1 MLHAHLVRPAA
12 LSTIRRLE
20 EDMAMQEHGVRT
32 LRAARDSGRARLG
45 RLALAAILGAG
56 SLAAMSAASPGDL
69 LAAPASGAGSD
80 KAPAAEASA
89 PPELSVYAAAS
100 LRDALGELKPGL
112 EKASGATL
120 VFNFA
125 GSNDLARQILAAD
138 KADLFISADEGW
150 MDKVAKEGLTDKET
164 RRALLSNR
172 LVVIAPQESP
182 LKIASAEDLAKPALA
197 RIAMADPES
206 VPAGKYAK
214 AWLEKK
220 GLWSDAFK
228 ARILSTADVR
238 AALAAVASGNVDA
251 GVVYKTDAAISPK
264 VKVLY
269 AVPEGETPKISYPIA
284 VMAHSAHAKA
294 ARTAAQYLEGA
305 EARVVFERFG
315 FLTMGAAVKQ

>member
-1 MLHAHLVRPAA
+1 MQENGTTTLRKTWGPRRARLVRPALA
-12 LSTIRRLE
+12 GIL
-20 EDMAMQEHGVRT
+20 A
-32 LRAARDSGRARLG
+32 SG
-45 RLALAAILGAG
+45 AIVV
-56 SLAAMSAASPGDL
+56 MSAAVPGDL
-69 LAAPASGAGSD
+69 LAAPATGAASD
-80 KAPAAEASA
+80 KAPAVEAGA
-89 PPELSVYAAAS
+89 RPELAVYAAAS
-100 LRDALGELKPGL
+100 LRDVLGELKPGL

-150 MDKVAKEGLTDKET
+150 MDKVAEAGLADKET

-182 LKIASAEDLAKPALA
+182 LKIASAEDLAEPALA

-251 GVVYKTDAAISPK
+251 GVVYRTDAAISPK

-269 AVPEGETPKISYPIA
+269 EVPEGETPKISYPIA

-294 ARTAAQYLEGA
+294 ARTAAEYLGGA
-305 EARVVFERFG
+305 EARAVFERFG
-315 FLTMGAAVKQ
+315 FITMGAAVEH